1 MALGARLGTAVVMLA
16 TTRAFLSHGDAIGT
30 PSPVS
35 VVAPRVLGLAAAA
48 GRARFGWRTRSI
60 VNQGRYYVYIAFIA
74 CWHNEGRVGGSG
86 ERKAG
91 EREGKDIVL
100 RVRAHIKL
108 LHHGRAS
115 LLPRPR

>member
-16 TTRAFLSHGDAIGT
+16 TTRAFLSHGVAIGT
-30 PSPVS
+30 PSPDS
-35 VVAPRVLGLAAAA
+35 VFELRVLGLAAAA

-60 VNQGRYYVYIAFIA
+60 VSQGRYYVYIAFIA

-91 EREGKDIVL
+91 EAEQRY
-100 RVRAHIKL
+100 RAVRAHIKL